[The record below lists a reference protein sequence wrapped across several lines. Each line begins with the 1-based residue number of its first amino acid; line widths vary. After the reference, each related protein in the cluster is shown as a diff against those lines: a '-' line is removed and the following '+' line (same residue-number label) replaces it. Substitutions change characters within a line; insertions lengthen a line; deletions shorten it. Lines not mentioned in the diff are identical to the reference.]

1 MMDAETR
8 DKLWRAVRDLGFARD
23 LFFIRFNGAG
33 RDTDLR
39 DALLEMEAYVK
50 DALALVME
58 PEKKGGK
65 EVRHG

>member
-1 MMDAETR
+1 MDDETR

-39 DALLEMEAYVK
+39 DALLEMEACVR
-50 DALALVME
+50 DALELVMGE
-58 PEKKGGK
+58 EGK
-65 EVRHG
+65 EENNG